1 MDVVVSI
8 RQESPVGKT
17 EQMPDDAGGERVRL
31 TSAASAQ
38 PSNITISFAYNFGL
52 PCHVSE

>member
-8 RQESPVGKT
+8 RRESPFSKT
-17 EQMPDDAGGERVRL
+17 EQMPDDAGGERGRL